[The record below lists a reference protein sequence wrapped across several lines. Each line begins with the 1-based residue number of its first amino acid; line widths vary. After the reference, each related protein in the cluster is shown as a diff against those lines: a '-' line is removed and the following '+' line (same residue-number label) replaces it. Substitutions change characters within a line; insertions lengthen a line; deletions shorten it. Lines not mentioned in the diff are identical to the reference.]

1 MEYWQEK
8 DNMYD
13 LIVIG
18 GGPAGIFAS
27 IFAKNRGKKVLLLE
41 KMEKLGKKLL
51 IAGQGQ
57 CNLTHVGTKD
67 DFIGRYGNNGAF
79 LKKALY
85 KYPPQSMIEF
95 FEKRGLPLIATE
107 KGKYFPKTLRSLD
120 VLSLLKKELQGVEIR
135 LNSPVSRIEKDEIF
149 KVFVGD
155 KEFLSHKL
163 IIATGGKSYEVTG
176 SSGDGYKFSKGLG
189 LKIVEPKP
197 SLTPVYIN
205 DYPYASL
212 SGVSF
217 RDIILEHWRAEKKV
231 GEYRGDLLFTH
242 KNFSGPV
249 IIDNSRYM
257 EKGDI
262 IKVNYTGEKRE
273 SFEKSFRENLKGSKQ
288 IKNVFQNPNLSERF
302 VSSTL
307 KNLKIDEEKKAFEL
321 NKFEIKGIIEAFC
334 GSTYEVSRLEGFN
347 LAMATAGGVS
357 LEEINKNTMESKKVK
372 GLYIVGELLDIDG
385 DTGGFNI
392 QAAYST
398 GALAAENL

>member
-1 MEYWQEK
+1 MTF
-8 DNMYD
+8 D

-18 GGPAGIFAS
+18 GGPAGIFSA

-67 DFIGRYGNNGAF
+67 DFIGRYGNNGVF

-85 KYPPQSMIEF
+85 KYPPQSMVEF

-120 VLSLLKKELQGVEIR
+120 VLSLLKEELQGVEIR
-135 LNSPVSRIEKDEIF
+135 LNSPVTKIEKNEIF
-149 KVFVGD
+149 KVFVG
-155 KEFLSHKL
+155 ENEYLAEKL

-176 SSGDGYKFSKGLG
+176 SSGDGYRFSKNLG
-189 LKIVEPKP
+189 MKIVEPKP
-197 SLTPVYIN
+197 CLTPVYIN

-217 RDIILEHWRAEKKV
+217 RDVTLELWRENKKI

-242 KNFSGPV
+242 KNLSGPI

-257 EKGDI
+257 EKGDR
-262 IKVNYTGEKRE
+262 IKINYTGEKRE
-273 SFEKSFRENLKGSKQ
+273 SFEKDFREKLKSSKL
-288 IKNVFQNPNLSERF
+288 IKNIFDNANLSERF
-302 VSSTL
+302 VGSTL

-321 NKFEIKGIIEAFC
+321 NKFEIKAIIEAFC
-334 GSTYEVSRLEGFN
+334 ESSYEISRLEGYN
-347 LAMATAGGVS
+347 VAMATAGGVS

-398 GALAAENL
+398 GALAAENI

>member
-1 MEYWQEK
+1 MTF
-8 DNMYD
+8 D

-18 GGPAGIFAS
+18 GGPAGIFSA

-67 DFIGRYGNNGAF
+67 EFISRYGNNGVF

-85 KYPPQSMIEF
+85 KYPPQSMVEF

-120 VLSLLKKELQGVEIR
+120 VLSLLKEELQGVEIR
-135 LNSPVSRIEKDEIF
+135 LNSPVTKIEKNEIF
-149 KVFVGD
+149 KVFVG
-155 KEFLSHKL
+155 ENEYLSEKL

-176 SSGDGYKFSKGLG
+176 SSGDGYRFSKNLG
-189 LKIVEPKP
+189 MKIAEPKP
-197 SLTPVYIN
+197 CLTPVYIN

-217 RDIILEHWRAEKKV
+217 RDVTLELWRENKKI

-242 KNFSGPV
+242 KNLSGPI

-257 EKGDI
+257 EKGDR
-262 IKVNYTGEKRE
+262 IKINYTGEKRE
-273 SFEKSFRENLKGSKQ
+273 SFEKDFREKLKSSKL
-288 IKNVFQNPNLSERF
+288 IKNIFDNANLSERF
-302 VSSTL
+302 VGSTL

-321 NKFEIKGIIEAFC
+321 NKFEIKAIIEAFC
-334 GSTYEVSRLEGFN
+334 ESSYEISRLEGYN
-347 LAMATAGGVS
+347 VAMATAGGVS

-398 GALAAENL
+398 GALAAENI

>member
-1 MEYWQEK
+1 MTF
-8 DNMYD
+8 D

-18 GGPAGIFAS
+18 GGPAGIFSA

-67 DFIGRYGNNGAF
+67 DFIGRYGNNGVF

-85 KYPPQSMIEF
+85 KYPPQSMVEF

-120 VLSLLKKELQGVEIR
+120 VLSLLKEELQGVEIR
-135 LNSPVSRIEKDEIF
+135 LNSPVTKIEKNEIF
-149 KVFVGD
+149 KVFVG
-155 KEFLSHKL
+155 ENEYLAEKL

-176 SSGDGYKFSKGLG
+176 SSGDGYRFSKNLG
-189 LKIVEPKP
+189 MKIVEPKP
-197 SLTPVYIN
+197 CLTPVYIN

-217 RDIILEHWRAEKKV
+217 RDVILELWRENKKI

-242 KNFSGPV
+242 KNLSGPI

-257 EKGDI
+257 EKGDR
-262 IKVNYTGEKRE
+262 IKINYTGEKRE
-273 SFEKSFRENLKGSKQ
+273 SFEKDFREKLKSSKL
-288 IKNVFQNPNLSERF
+288 IKNIFDNANLSERF
-302 VSSTL
+302 VGSTL

-321 NKFEIKGIIEAFC
+321 NKFEIKAIIEAFC
-334 GSTYEVSRLEGFN
+334 ESSYEISRLEGYN
-347 LAMATAGGVS
+347 VAMATAGGVS

-398 GALAAENL
+398 GALAAENI

>member
-1 MEYWQEK
+1 MTF
-8 DNMYD
+8 D

-18 GGPAGIFAS
+18 GGPAGIFSA

-67 DFIGRYGNNGAF
+67 DFISRYGNNGVF

-85 KYPPQSMIEF
+85 KYPPQSMVEF

-120 VLSLLKKELQGVEIR
+120 VLSLLKEELQGVEIR
-135 LNSPVSRIEKDEIF
+135 LNSPVTKIEKNEIF
-149 KVFVGD
+149 KVFVG
-155 KEFLSHKL
+155 ENEYLAEKL

-176 SSGDGYKFSKGLG
+176 SSGDGYRFSKNLG
-189 LKIVEPKP
+189 MKIVEPKP
-197 SLTPVYIN
+197 CLTPVYIN

-217 RDIILEHWRAEKKV
+217 RDVILELWRENKKV

-242 KNFSGPV
+242 KNLSGPI

-257 EKGDI
+257 EKGDR
-262 IKVNYTGEKRE
+262 IKINYTGEKRE
-273 SFEKSFRENLKGSKQ
+273 SFEKDFREKLKSSKL
-288 IKNVFQNPNLSERF
+288 IKNIFDNGNLSERF
-302 VSSTL
+302 VGSTL

-321 NKFEIKGIIEAFC
+321 NKFEIKAIIEAFC
-334 GSTYEVSRLEGFN
+334 ESSYEISRLEGYN
-347 LAMATAGGVS
+347 VAMATAGGVS

-398 GALAAENL
+398 GALAAENI